1 MKWKVACALLAI
13 AAAVEG
19 GLLIKDAINENR
31 EKAVATLATD
41 TIVDDVPDDVAV
53 ELARRFR
60 PVLRFDRNEPWRP
73 LQIGHFF
80 KESHAGPF
88 HLHRLCDRSN
98 PRHLRL
104 AENCPVIG
112 EIGRFEDRVSALSLR
127 GVNLALDIAG
137 SQANGSDYATSD
149 DSCTAEPP
157 LLDCNE
163 GPRTAIYYRVQGAH
177 GRYYIDYWWFFRFN
191 DFPEFD
197 EAQRCEE
204 DFRPFC
210 GDHEGD
216 WEGVTVITSPEDPD
230 EVGYVA
236 YAAHNGTSRYTP
248 SQLKLEGPDEATKT
262 RPVVY
267 VARGSHASYPQP
279 CEGELPVVRCLQD
292 EKVVGPLRL
301 PEGEHDGTKPWG
313 RNEGEDCADDEE
325 RPGNSECLQPLP
337 PGILVEEKS
346 WNAYAG
352 LWGRACLGDA
362 TCPVMRG
369 PLSPGQQK
377 RYDSPWC
384 AHDVSPDGQIAEQPT
399 CDVLTPGAGAE
410 ARPGVATAA
419 DCQAWAGVSTA
430 VLACD
435 AATLAEVLAS
445 DEESDESGI
454 AIEIKEPRRPVKRAE
469 DSETAGVAQY
479 LGKPLRAP
487 SSVRIT
493 GRVSDIVIRARPPIG
508 SGQKDLFEA
517 TFTGLAIG
525 PEEQVTARIRERDG
539 QLRVTL
545 LLPNG
550 EVLLPLGG

>member
-1 MKWKVACALLAI
+1 MKWKVVCVLLLIVAV
-13 AAAVEG
+13 VEG
-19 GLLIKDAINENR
+19 GLLIKDLIDENR
-31 EKAVATLATD
+31 EKSVATLATD
-41 TIVDDVPDDVAV
+41 TIVEDVPDDVEI

-73 LQIGHFF
+73 LQIDHFF
-80 KESHAGPF
+80 KESAAGPF
-88 HLHRLCDRSN
+88 NLHRLCDLSN
-98 PRHLRL
+98 EEHREL

-112 EIGRFEDRVSALSLR
+112 EIGRFQDLVSSLTLR
-127 GVNLALDIAG
+127 GETRALDIAG
-137 SQANGSDYATSD
+137 SQANGLDYATSD
-149 DSCTAEPP
+149 DSCIEPP

-197 EAQRCEE
+197 AAQRCEE

-216 WEGVTVITSPEDPD
+216 WEGVTVVTSPEDPD

-236 YAAHNGTSRYTP
+236 YAAHNGTSRYLP
-248 SQLKLEGPDEATKT
+248 SPQLKLKGPDKT

-267 VARGSHASYPQP
+267 VARGSHAAYPRP

-313 RNEGEDCADDEE
+313 RNTGPNCKDDEDQ
-325 RPGNSECLQPLP
+325 PGNSECLLPLP
-337 PGILVEEKS
+337 PGTVVEEKS

-352 LWGRACLGDA
+352 LWGRVCPGGA

-384 AHDVSPDGQIAEQPT
+384 AYDVSPDGQIAEQLT
-399 CDVLTPGAGAE
+399 CDVLTPGAGTQ

-419 DCQAWAGVSTA
+419 DCQAWAGVSAA

-435 AATLAEVLAS
+435 AATLAEALAS
-445 DEESDESGI
+445 DEESDQAGI
-454 AIEIKEPRRPVKRAE
+454 AIEVKEAGQPVRRAE
-469 DSETAGVAQY
+469 DSETAGVSQS
-479 LGKPLRAP
+479 LGQPLRAP
-487 SSVRIT
+487 SRVRIT

-508 SGQKDLFEA
+508 SGQEDFVEA

-545 LLPNG
+545 LLPSG
-550 EVLLPLGG
+550 DILLPLGG